1 MFIIVLNDE
10 IKYGPIIWNKFIF
23 ETILREEFDL
33 NVNLPIQNEN
43 FIKVNDFCTIYPVKN
58 LEMKFY
64 NENFDL
70 MEGPI
75 WTFND
80 TYAAYTYNRI
90 DRPLQEIKN
99 IFKEKITKKRWDR
112 EIQGINVTINDK
124 EFFVSTEREK
134 RDNFLKKYLILNE
147 NETTQWKFPEEW
159 VELTKENLKTINDSI
174 NLYVEQQFIWEKI
187 KHNEIE
193 NCQSIEEIKTFIQ
206 NEQI

>member
-58 LEMKFY
+58 LEMESY

-147 NETTQWKFPEEW
+147 NEKTQWKFPEEW

-206 NEQI
+206 NEHI